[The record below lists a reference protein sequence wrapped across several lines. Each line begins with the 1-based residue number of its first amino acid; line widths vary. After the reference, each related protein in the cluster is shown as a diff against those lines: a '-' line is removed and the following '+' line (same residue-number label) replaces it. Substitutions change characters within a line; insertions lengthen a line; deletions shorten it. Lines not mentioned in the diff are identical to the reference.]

1 MKNFL
6 NTFMFYLL
14 SVVSFEAGA
23 QNQPNVDS
31 WWVDTTNI
39 IYDFE
44 QDGIYYKFAPAPRCD
59 IYEASYYSTGFK
71 TGLENEEGDIL
82 WVTGCRICET
92 QCVDIDTNGKPYV
105 RSINTYNCSYSGD
118 VYIPDYVEYE
128 GNTYP
133 VKGLSS
139 DAFKYSISSEDWVYD
154 GVLLQKKITSVRLP
168 ETLEYIGYYAFGHCQ
183 KGFPLK
189 KFPNSLKYIDE
200 LGITW
205 LSPLPEIPDN
215 VLYMKD
221 QIIIDDE
228 IERFKYPQ
236 NAIYAGQ
243 VKMNAKEVIYPPRMQ
258 YLVGTYPHFSINIE
272 DMEPVEGKSGIVIPD
287 NGVFYVCGF
296 GMPKDVK
303 TIYSYAPLMKNVH
316 KGRGLAFDEDAVMAY
331 FHHFYY
337 EYIPAINEKT
347 LYVLSGLKEAYSEEW
362 PELLAGGKY
371 TDGYIVRDKPY
382 MFEETLI
389 HYSFKTLQED
399 HIIEVSREEMD
410 AMVEAAGLT
419 VPPINTAIDEVQTEP
434 SRKVEE
440 AIYGIDGR
448 RLPKLQKGVNI
459 VRQSDGT
466 TRKVYVRE

>member
-59 IYEASYYSTGFK
+59 IYNAYYSTGFK

-168 ETLEYIGYYAFGHCQ
+168 ETLEYIMPLNTAK
-183 KGFPLK
+183 KGFL
-189 KFPNSLKYIDE
+189 
-200 LGITW
+200 
-205 LSPLPEIPDN
+205 
-215 VLYMKD
+215 
-221 QIIIDDE
+221 
-228 IERFKYPQ
+228 
-236 NAIYAGQ
+236 
-243 VKMNAKEVIYPPRMQ
+243 
-258 YLVGTYPHFSINIE
+258 
-272 DMEPVEGKSGIVIPD
+272 
-287 NGVFYVCGF
+287 
-296 GMPKDVK
+296 
-303 TIYSYAPLMKNVH
+303 
-316 KGRGLAFDEDAVMAY
+316 
-331 FHHFYY
+331 
-337 EYIPAINEKT
+337 
-347 LYVLSGLKEAYSEEW
+347 
-362 PELLAGGKY
+362 
-371 TDGYIVRDKPY
+371 
-382 MFEETLI
+382 
-389 HYSFKTLQED
+389 
-399 HIIEVSREEMD
+399 
-410 AMVEAAGLT
+410 
-419 VPPINTAIDEVQTEP
+419 
-434 SRKVEE
+434 
-440 AIYGIDGR
+440 
-448 RLPKLQKGVNI
+448 
-459 VRQSDGT
+459 
-466 TRKVYVRE
+466 